1 MSKNTGK
8 ILAGLAAFGAAAAGA
23 YYYFKK
29 KTEDDFE
36 DEFNE
41 DFDAEE
47 FELDDDLR
55 EAGERGYVS
64 LTPNKEANSVEKQA
78 EDEASETPAPEA
90 EADKTKETADNEDAC
105 SSEKS
110 CCSDSS
116 CSSEEGC
123 CCSDDSCC
131 SEGSCCCSG
140 STDASS
146 EETEEK
152 TEE

>member
-23 YYYFKK
+23 DYYFQK

-64 LTPNKEANSVEKQA
+64 LTPNKEANSVENQA
-78 EDEASETPAPEA
+78 EYEASEAPAPEA
-90 EADKTKETADNEDAC
+90 EADKTKETADNEEAC
-105 SSEKS
+105 SCEKT

-131 SEGSCCCSG
+131 SEGSCCCSD

>member
-1 MSKNTGK
+1 MSKHTGK
-8 ILAGLAAFGAAAAGA
+8 FLAGLAAVGAVAAGA

-29 KTEDDFE
+29 KTGDDFE

-64 LTPNKEANSVEKQA
+64 LTPGKEAAPAAEKTEA
-78 EDEASETPAPEA
+78 EQTETPAESA
-90 EADKTKETADNEDAC
+90 GNC
-105 SSEKS
+105 SSEACS
-110 CCSDSS
+110 CCSSETA
-116 CSSEEGC
+116 SSEE
-123 CCSDDSCC
+123 
-131 SEGSCCCSG
+131 SCCCSE
-140 STDASS
+140 TAASEENRSCSETAAS

-152 TEE
+152 SEE

>member
-1 MSKNTGK
+1 MSKHTGK
-8 ILAGLAAFGAAAAGA
+8 FLAGLAAVGAVAAGA

-64 LTPNKEANSVEKQA
+64 LTPSKEAAPVEKQP
-78 EDEASETPAPEA
+78 EADQSETSPAEN
-90 EADKTKETADNEDAC
+90 EET
-105 SSEKS
+105 
-110 CCSDSS
+110 
-116 CSSEEGC
+116 
-123 CCSDDSCC
+123 CC
-131 SEGSCCCSG
+131 SEGCSCCSG
-140 STDASS
+140 ETAASEESCSCSETAASEENCGCSETATS

-152 TEE
+152 SEE

>member
-23 YYYFKK
+23 YFYFKK

-78 EDEASETPAPEA
+78 EEFL
-90 EADKTKETADNEDAC
+90 NQ
-105 SSEKS
+105 
-110 CCSDSS
+110 
-116 CSSEEGC
+116 GC
-123 CCSDDSCC
+123 
-131 SEGSCCCSG
+131 
-140 STDASS
+140 TMIY
-146 EETEEK
+146 
-152 TEE
+152 